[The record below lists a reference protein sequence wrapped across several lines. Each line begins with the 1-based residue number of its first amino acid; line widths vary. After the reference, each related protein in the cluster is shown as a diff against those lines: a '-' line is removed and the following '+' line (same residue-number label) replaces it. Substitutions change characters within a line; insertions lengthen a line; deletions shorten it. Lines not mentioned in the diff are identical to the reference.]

1 MVTRLEVDMAC
12 QGRDCHLCGPYVARN
27 GLQVQHMLG
36 KWMDKLL
43 VPVPEHM
50 GFSIVVLRENTW
62 E

>member
-1 MVTRLEVDMAC
+1 MWR
-12 QGRDCHLCGPYVARN
+12 GG
-27 GLQVQHMLG
+27 QVYRQ
-36 KWMDKLL
+36 MDKLL